1 VKKVNTGNLYRQER
15 KETMGMEK
23 GFTDQVEELKD
34 MIGGLRDDFSAEE
47 IEKTAVRLEK
57 LNYAPSIITP
67 VDRFLRLDRQGL
79 LDEVDRILAMPDQ
92 EACALAPDDT
102 RKCEDLR
109 LQFIKVLLFYY
120 EKLISLRKGDADEWD
135 EIDELYV
142 HD

>member
-1 VKKVNTGNLYRQER
+1 MVT
-15 KETMGMEK
+15 EK
-23 GFTDQVEELKD
+23 DFTDQVEELKD
-34 MIGGLRDDFSAEE
+34 TIGGLRDDSTAEE
-47 IEKTAVRLEK
+47 IEKTAARLEN
-57 LNYAPSIITP
+57 LNYAPSVITP
-67 VDRFLRLDRQGL
+67 VDRFLRLDRKGL

-109 LQFIKVLLFYY
+109 LQFIKVLLYHY
-120 EKLISLRKGDADEWD
+120 EKLINLRKGDADEWD